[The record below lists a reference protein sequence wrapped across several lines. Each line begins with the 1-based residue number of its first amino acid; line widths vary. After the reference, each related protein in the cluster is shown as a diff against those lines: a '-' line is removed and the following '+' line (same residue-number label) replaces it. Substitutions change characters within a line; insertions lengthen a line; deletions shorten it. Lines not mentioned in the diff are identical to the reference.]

1 MVKFCFL
8 IRNRRTVKRL
18 GFCLTDCSRSSL
30 FSGRA
35 ENRVRQAR
43 CLGPAL
49 KGVLTLRFLYVVP

>member
-1 MVKFCFL
+1 ML
-8 IRNRRTVKRL
+8 IRNRRTVKGL

-49 KGVLTLRFLYVVP
+49 KGVLTLRFLPVVP